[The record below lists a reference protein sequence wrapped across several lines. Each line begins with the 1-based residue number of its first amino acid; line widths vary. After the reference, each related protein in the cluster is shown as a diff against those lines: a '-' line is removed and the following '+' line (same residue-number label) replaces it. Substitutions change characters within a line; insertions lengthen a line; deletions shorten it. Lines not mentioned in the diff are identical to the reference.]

1 MNNQLIP
8 ILFASDDNYVKYL
21 YVAIL
26 SMLENKKSETIYDI
40 HIMCPKLYNKHI
52 LNEFKKLQEK
62 FSNIKIN
69 YIVVGNIFNN
79 SLDKKRILPS
89 PTYYYLK
96 IADIFQQYD
105 KALYLDPDIIVL
117 EDLSDLFNI
126 DLADNYVAGVKAATY
141 MDGSDDKYYK
151 SIGLNDLSQ
160 YINANSLVFNL
171 KLIRENNITDK
182 FCEYSKNIYSSM
194 DQDVLNIV
202 CYGKIKHIP
211 IKYNLMVKY
220 LPFNNNKKWSYEFLK
235 NIYGEFNLQDAEN
248 KPAIIHY
255 ANVKS
260 KPWLVNTELDNYWW
274 KYAGM
279 TPYYNSFLVKYNLNK
294 TKLLIKKIIEN
305 CFSVTNKYDKNKNK
319 TKIITIFG
327 FKMFIKIKGSRA

>member
-1 MNNQLIP
+1 MNKQVIP
-8 ILFASDDNYVKYL
+8 ILFASDSNYVKYL

-26 SMLENKKSETIYDI
+26 SMLIHKKNETIYDI
-40 HIMCPKLYNKHI
+40 HIMCTKLYDKNI

-62 FSNIKIN
+62 YQNIKIN
-69 YIVVGNIFNN
+69 YIVVGNLFNN
-79 SLDKKRILPS
+79 SSDKKRILPS

-117 EDLSDLFNI
+117 EDLSDLFNT
-126 DLADNYVAGVKAATY
+126 DLDDNYVAGVKAATY
-141 MDGSDDKYYK
+141 MDGTDDKYYK

-182 FCEYSKNIYSSM
+182 FYKYSKNIYPSM

-220 LPFNNNKKWSYEFLK
+220 LPFNNNKSWTYEFLK

-248 KPAIIHY
+248 NPVIIHY
-255 ANVKS
+255 ANVKG
-260 KPWLVNTELDNYWW
+260 KPWLTNTELDDYWW
-274 KYAGM
+274 KYARM
-279 TPYYNSFLVKYNLNK
+279 SPFYNSFLVKYNLNR
-294 TKLLIKKIIEN
+294 TIFLLKKAIES
-305 CFSVTNKYDKNKNK
+305 CISITNKYDKDKNK
-319 TKIITIFG
+319 TKVINIFG
-327 FKMFIKIKGSRA
+327 FKIFIKTKKNKT